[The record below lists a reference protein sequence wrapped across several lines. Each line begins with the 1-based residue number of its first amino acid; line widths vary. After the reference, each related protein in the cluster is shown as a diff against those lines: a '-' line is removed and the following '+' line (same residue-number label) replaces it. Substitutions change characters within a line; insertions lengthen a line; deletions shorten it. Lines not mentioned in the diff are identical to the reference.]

1 MGYRLSFWSSH
12 RTGKNAAVIRIS
24 PAQLKQ
30 ITEQAQAAYPGECCG
45 LLAGRADVDG
55 SVTVSRV
62 VASPNAAD
70 AAGNDRFEVSPKVR
84 FDLMRALDGT
94 DEAIIGHYHSHPD
107 HPPQPSKTDLSMAFE
122 AEMVWLITAV
132 ATGTAGETL
141 AWRLDREANSVQAV
155 ALEVS
160 QS

>member
-1 MGYRLSFWSSH
+1 MGCRPSFRSSH
-12 RTGKNAAVIRIS
+12 WPGENAAVIRIS

-45 LLAGRADVDG
+45 LLAGRAGLDG
-55 SVTVSRV
+55 SITVTRV
-62 VASPNAAD
+62 VASPNAA
-70 AAGNDRFEVSPKVR
+70 ASPGNDRFEVSPKVR

-107 HPPQPSKTDLSMAFE
+107 HPPKPSKTDLSMAFE
-122 AEMVWLITAV
+122 PELVWLITAV
-132 ATGTAGETL
+132 TSATAGETF
-141 AWRLDREANSVQAV
+141 AWRLDREANTVQAV